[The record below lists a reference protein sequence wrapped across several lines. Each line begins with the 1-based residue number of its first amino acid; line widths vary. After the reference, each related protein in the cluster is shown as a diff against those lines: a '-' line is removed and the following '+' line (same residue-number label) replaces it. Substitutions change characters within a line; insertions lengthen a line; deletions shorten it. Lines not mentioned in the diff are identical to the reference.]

1 MRAVGIEEILV
12 VVGHEKER
20 LREFVRERGLGV
32 QLVENGGFGL
42 GNGSSAFVGAR
53 AAGRRFL
60 LAMVD
65 HVVDPEALRRL
76 LRSEAAFA
84 LAVDSRP
91 HSCDVD
97 EATKVRL
104 QGRRVVAVR
113 RELDVWEAVDAG
125 LALCDAEV
133 ADVAE
138 RSLAAGE
145 QSWNAVKRRWLGE
158 GGEIEAVDLE
168 GLFWIDVDTP
178 ADRRRAERTLVS
190 LAARKPLDGP
200 VSRLV
205 NRRLSG
211 PISLVLLRA
220 GVSPGAATVA
230 TFLFALAAAAVLAL
244 GVVWPAALVLG
255 GILVQLASIL
265 DGVDGEI
272 ARASLRS
279 SPFGGFLDSVLD
291 RAADAAVLAA
301 LAVAAGLDATTS
313 ALLAAALFGSLMTPY
328 VKAAYE
334 AAYRRPLPRP
344 ISPINAGR
352 DVRLL
357 VASLSAIALQPLWG
371 LVALADLD
379 ERRGRAALRRRRPG
393 ALDRRECPSRSARR
407 ARRLSNDLAKA
418 SESQPGKAR
427 PHGRPIR
434 GGVASPLARSLRAP
448 RRRRAPNFRFEAPYR
463 DYGSGKAGAAAVAIS
478 VMPPMPTVWWF
489 RPLRRTARVG
499 EHSAVV
505 WKRV

>member
-1 MRAVGIEEILV
+1 M
-12 VVGHEKER
+12 
-20 LREFVRERGLGV
+20 
-32 QLVENGGFGL
+32 
-42 GNGSSAFVGAR
+42 
-53 AAGRRFL
+53 
-60 LAMVD
+60 
-65 HVVDPEALRRL
+65 
-76 LRSEAAFA
+76 
-84 LAVDSRP
+84 
-91 HSCDVD
+91 
-97 EATKVRL
+97 
-104 QGRRVVAVR
+104 AVR

-138 RSLAAGE
+138 RSLATGE

-244 GVVWPAALVLG
+244 GVVWPVALVLG

-301 LAVAAGLDATTS
+301 LAIAAGLDATTS
-313 ALLAAALFGSLMTPY
+313 GPPGGRALRLPHDAVREGGLRGGLPPPPAAPDLADQRGARRPPPRRLPLGNCAPALLGP
-328 VKAAYE
+328 
-334 AAYRRPLPRP
+334 RR
-344 ISPINAGR
+344 AR
-352 DVRLL
+352 D
-357 VASLSAIALQPLWG
+357 P
-371 LVALADLD
+371 D

-393 ALDRRECPSRSARR
+393 ALDRRKRPFRSASDGW
-407 ARRLSNDLAKA
+407 ARIANEWAHA
-418 SESQPGKAR
+418 
-427 PHGRPIR
+427 
-434 GGVASPLARSLRAP
+434 
-448 RRRRAPNFRFEAPYR
+448 
-463 DYGSGKAGAAAVAIS
+463 
-478 VMPPMPTVWWF
+478 
-489 RPLRRTARVG
+489 
-499 EHSAVV
+499 
-505 WKRV
+505 

>member
-1 MRAVGIEEILV
+1 
-12 VVGHEKER
+12 
-20 LREFVRERGLGV
+20 
-32 QLVENGGFGL
+32 
-42 GNGSSAFVGAR
+42 
-53 AAGRRFL
+53 
-60 LAMVD
+60 
-65 HVVDPEALRRL
+65 
-76 LRSEAAFA
+76 
-84 LAVDSRP
+84 
-91 HSCDVD
+91 
-97 EATKVRL
+97 VRL
-104 QGRRVVAVR
+104 QGSRVVAVG

-125 LALCDAEV
+125 LALCDTEV

-138 RSLAAGE
+138 RCLAAGE
-145 QSWNAVKRRWLGE
+145 QSWNAVKRRWLAE

-178 ADRRRAERTLVS
+178 VDRRRAEHTLVS

-205 NRRLSG
+205 NRRLSA

-244 GVVWPAALVLG
+244 GAVWPAALILG

-272 ARASLRS
+272 ARASLRN

-301 LAVAAGLDATTS
+301 LAVAAGLDGTTW

-328 VKAAYE
+328 VR

-357 VASLSAIALQPLWG
+357 VVSLSAIALQSLWG
-371 LVALADLD
+371 LLALAILTNA
-379 ERRGRAALRRRRPG
+379 EAVQRFVGAA
-393 ALDRRECPSRSARR
+393 R
-407 ARRLSNDLAKA
+407 AR
-418 SESQPGKAR
+418 
-427 PHGRPIR
+427 
-434 GGVASPLARSLRAP
+434 
-448 RRRRAPNFRFEAPYR
+448 
-463 DYGSGKAGAAAVAIS
+463 
-478 VMPPMPTVWWF
+478 
-489 RPLRRTARVG
+489 
-499 EHSAVV
+499 
-505 WKRV
+505 

>member
-1 MRAVGIEEILV
+1 VAGIDRLAGSGASHEQLGEREEIRVRVAPHEFELPVGVILAAGTGSRLGVGSKALTRLAGITLLERAVSTLRAIGIEEILV
-12 VVGHEKER
+12 VVGYEKER

-32 QLVENGGFGL
+32 RLVENGDFGL
-42 GNGSSAFVGAR
+42 GNGSSALVGAR
-53 AAGRRFL
+53 AAERRL
-60 LAMVD
+60 LLSMVD

-76 LRSEAAFA
+76 LGSEAAFV

-91 HSCDVD
+91 RACDLD

-104 QGRRVVAVR
+104 QGPRVVAVG

-138 RSLAAGE
+138 RCLAAGE

-178 ADRRRAERTLVS
+178 ADRRRAERMLVS

-205 NRRLSG
+205 NRRLSW

-230 TFLFALAAAAVLAL
+230 TFFFALAAAAVLAL
-244 GVVWPAALVLG
+244 GVVWPAALVAG
-255 GILVQLASIL
+255 GILVQLASIF

-279 SPFGGFLDSVLD
+279 SPSGRPTPPCSPRWRSP
-291 RAADAAVLAA
+291 RAW
-301 LAVAAGLDATTS
+301 T
-313 ALLAAALFGSLMTPY
+313 
-328 VKAAYE
+328 
-334 AAYRRPLPRP
+334 
-344 ISPINAGR
+344 
-352 DVRLL
+352 
-357 VASLSAIALQPLWG
+357 
-371 LVALADLD
+371 
-379 ERRGRAALRRRRPG
+379 RRPG
-393 ALDRRECPSRSARR
+393 PFWRPRSSALS
-407 ARRLSNDLAKA
+407 
-418 SESQPGKAR
+418 
-427 PHGRPIR
+427 
-434 GGVASPLARSLRAP
+434 
-448 RRRRAPNFRFEAPYR
+448 
-463 DYGSGKAGAAAVAIS
+463 
-478 VMPPMPTVWWF
+478 
-489 RPLRRTARVG
+489 
-499 EHSAVV
+499 
-505 WKRV
+505 

>member
-1 MRAVGIEEILV
+1 MAGIDRFVGSGASLEQLEEIRVGVAPPKFELPVGVILAAGTGSRLGVGSKALARLAGITLLERAVITLRAVGIEEILV
-12 VVGHEKER
+12 VVGHEKDR
-20 LREFVRERGLGV
+20 VRNFVRERGLSV
-32 QLVENGGFGL
+32 QLVENGDYGL
-42 GNGSSAFVGAR
+42 GNGSSACVGAR
-53 AAGRRFL
+53 AAGGRFL

-76 LRSEAAFA
+76 LRNEAAFA

-91 HSCDVD
+91 QLNDVD

-113 RELDVWEAVDAG
+113 RELDIWEAVDAG

-138 RSLAAGE
+138 RCLAAGE

-178 ADRRRAERTLVS
+178 ADRRRAEHTLVS
-190 LAARKPLDGP
+190 LAARKPLDGR
-200 VSRLV
+200 VSGLV
-205 NRRLSG
+205 NRRLSR
-211 PISLVLLRA
+211 PISLVVLRA

-244 GVVWPAALVLG
+244 GVAWPAALVLG

-272 ARASLRS
+272 ARASLRE
-279 SPFGGFLDSVLD
+279 SPLGGFLDSVLD

-301 LAVAAGLDATTS
+301 LAVAAGLDATTW

-344 ISPINAGR
+344 TSPINAGR

-357 VASLSAIALQPLWG
+357 VVFLSAIALHPFWG
-371 LVALADLD
+371 LVALAILTNA
-379 ERRGRAALRRRRPG
+379 EAVQRFVGAA
-393 ALDRRECPSRSARR
+393 R
-407 ARRLSNDLAKA
+407 AR
-418 SESQPGKAR
+418 
-427 PHGRPIR
+427 
-434 GGVASPLARSLRAP
+434 
-448 RRRRAPNFRFEAPYR
+448 
-463 DYGSGKAGAAAVAIS
+463 
-478 VMPPMPTVWWF
+478 
-489 RPLRRTARVG
+489 
-499 EHSAVV
+499 
-505 WKRV
+505 

>member
-1 MRAVGIEEILV
+1 MP
-12 VVGHEKER
+12 
-20 LREFVRERGLGV
+20 
-32 QLVENGGFGL
+32 
-42 GNGSSAFVGAR
+42 GSPSAT
-53 AAGRRFL
+53 
-60 LAMVD
+60 
-65 HVVDPEALRRL
+65 P
-76 LRSEAAFA
+76 RS
-84 LAVDSRP
+84 P
-91 HSCDVD
+91 
-97 EATKVRL
+97 T
-104 QGRRVVAVR
+104 
-113 RELDVWEAVDAG
+113 
-125 LALCDAEV
+125 
-133 ADVAE
+133 VAE
-138 RSLAAGE
+138 RCLAAGE

-230 TFLFALAAAAVLAL
+230 AFLFALAAAAVLAL

-301 LAVAAGLDATTS
+301 LAIAAGLDATTW

-371 LVALADLD
+371 LVALAVLTNA
-379 ERRGRAALRRRRPG
+379 EAVRRFVGTA
-393 ALDRRECPSRSARR
+393 
-407 ARRLSNDLAKA
+407 
-418 SESQPGKAR
+418 
-427 PHGRPIR
+427 
-434 GGVASPLARSLRAP
+434 LAR
-448 RRRRAPNFRFEAPYR
+448 
-463 DYGSGKAGAAAVAIS
+463 
-478 VMPPMPTVWWF
+478 
-489 RPLRRTARVG
+489 
-499 EHSAVV
+499 
-505 WKRV
+505 

>member
-12 VVGHEKER
+12 VVGYEKER
-20 LREFVRERGLGV
+20 LREFVRKRGLGV
-32 QLVENGGFGL
+32 RLVENGDFGL
-42 GNGSSAFVGAR
+42 GNGSSALVGAR
-53 AAGRRFL
+53 AAERRFL
-60 LAMVD
+60 IAMVD
-65 HVVDPEALRRL
+65 HVVDREALRRL

-91 HSCDVD
+91 HVCDLD

-113 RELDVWEAVDAG
+113 RELDVWDAVDAG

-138 RSLAAGE
+138 RCLVAGE

-158 GGEIEAVDLE
+158 GSEIEAVDLE
-168 GLFWIDVDTP
+168 GLFWIDVDTA

-205 NRRLSG
+205 NRRLSR
-211 PISLVLLRA
+211 PISLVVLRA
-220 GVSPGAATVA
+220 GLSPGAATVA

-244 GVVWPAALVLG
+244 GAVWPAALVLG

-272 ARASLRS
+272 ARASLRT

-301 LAVAAGLDATTS
+301 LAVAAGLDAATW

-344 ISPINAGR
+344 ISPITAGR
-352 DVRLL
+352 EVRLL
-357 VASLSAIALQPLWG
+357 VASLSAITLQPLWG
-371 LVALADLD
+371 LVALAVLTNA
-379 ERRGRAALRRRRPG
+379 EAVQRLVRA
-393 ALDRRECPSRSARR
+393 S
-407 ARRLSNDLAKA
+407 
-418 SESQPGKAR
+418 
-427 PHGRPIR
+427 
-434 GGVASPLARSLRAP
+434 LAR
-448 RRRRAPNFRFEAPYR
+448 
-463 DYGSGKAGAAAVAIS
+463 
-478 VMPPMPTVWWF
+478 
-489 RPLRRTARVG
+489 
-499 EHSAVV
+499 
-505 WKRV
+505 

>member
-1 MRAVGIEEILV
+1 MGVAPPEFELPVGVILAAGTGSRLGVGSKALARVAGITLLERAVSTLREVGVEEILV
-12 VVGHEKER
+12 VVGHETER
-20 LREFVRERGLGV
+20 VREFVRERGLGV
-32 QLVENGGFGL
+32 QLVENGDFGL
-42 GNGSSAFVGAR
+42 GNGSSALVGAR

-65 HVVDPEALRRL
+65 HVVDPEGRRRRL

-91 HSCDVD
+91 QLCDLD

-104 QGRRVVAVR
+104 QGPRVVAVR

-138 RSLAAGE
+138 RCLAAGE

-178 ADRRRAERTLVS
+178 TDRRRAEHTLVS
-190 LAARKPLDGP
+190 LAASKPLDGP

-230 TFLFALAAAAVLAL
+230 TFFFALAAAAVLAL
-244 GVVWPAALVLG
+244 GVAWPAALVLG
-255 GILVQLASIL
+255 GILVQAASIL

-272 ARASLRS
+272 ARASLRE

-301 LAVAAGLDATTS
+301 LAVAAGLDATTW

-334 AAYRRPLPRP
+334 AAYRRPLARP
-344 ISPINAGR
+344 ISGFNAGR

-357 VASLSAIALQPLWG
+357 VASLSAVALQPFWG
-371 LVALADLD
+371 LVALAILTNA
-379 ERRGRAALRRRRPG
+379 EAVQRFVGAA
-393 ALDRRECPSRSARR
+393 R
-407 ARRLSNDLAKA
+407 AR
-418 SESQPGKAR
+418 
-427 PHGRPIR
+427 
-434 GGVASPLARSLRAP
+434 
-448 RRRRAPNFRFEAPYR
+448 
-463 DYGSGKAGAAAVAIS
+463 
-478 VMPPMPTVWWF
+478 
-489 RPLRRTARVG
+489 
-499 EHSAVV
+499 
-505 WKRV
+505 

>member
-1 MRAVGIEEILV
+1 MARIEHLAEGARLGELQEIRVGVLPPEVESPVGVILAAGTGSRLGVGSKALARLAGITLLERAACTLRVVGIEEILV

-20 LREFVRERGLGV
+20 VREFVRQRGLGV
-32 QLVENGGFGL
+32 QLVENGDFGL
-42 GNGSSAFVGAR
+42 GNGSSALVGAH

-91 HSCDVD
+91 RFCDVD

-104 QGRRVVAVR
+104 QGPRVVAVR
-113 RELDVWEAVDAG
+113 RQLDVWEAVDAG
-125 LALCDAEV
+125 LALCDVEVAEV
-133 ADVAE
+133 AE
-138 RSLAAGE
+138 RCLAAGE
-145 QSWNAVKRRWLGE
+145 QSWNAVKRRWLEE

-168 GLFWIDVDTP
+168 GRFWIDVDTL
-178 ADRRRAERTLVS
+178 ADRRRAERALVS

-200 VSRLV
+200 VSRHV

-220 GVSPGAATVA
+220 GVSPGAATA
-230 TFLFALAAAAVLAL
+230 AAFLFALAAAAVLAL
-244 GVVWPAALVLG
+244 GVTWAAALVLG
-255 GILVQLASIL
+255 GLLVQLASIL

-272 ARASLRS
+272 ARASLRE
-279 SPFGGFLDSVLD
+279 SPLGGFLDSVLD
-291 RAADAAVLAA
+291 RVADAAVLGA
-301 LAVAAGLDATTS
+301 LAVAAGLNGTTWPV
-313 ALLAAALFGSLMTPY
+313 LAAALFGSLMTPY

-357 VASLSAIALQPLWG
+357 VASLSAVALQPLWG
-371 LVALADLD
+371 LVALAILTNA
-379 ERRGRAALRRRRPG
+379 EAV
-393 ALDRRECPSRSARR
+393 
-407 ARRLSNDLAKA
+407 
-418 SESQPGKAR
+418 Q
-427 PHGRPIR
+427 
-434 GGVASPLARSLRAP
+434 
-448 RRRRAPNFRFEAPYR
+448 RFV
-463 DYGSGKAGAAAVAIS
+463 GAARA
-478 VMPPMPTVWWF
+478 
-489 RPLRRTARVG
+489 
-499 EHSAVV
+499 HH
-505 WKRV
+505 

>member
-1 MRAVGIEEILV
+1 
-12 VVGHEKER
+12 
-20 LREFVRERGLGV
+20 
-32 QLVENGGFGL
+32 
-42 GNGSSAFVGAR
+42 
-53 AAGRRFL
+53 
-60 LAMVD
+60 
-65 HVVDPEALRRL
+65 L

-91 HSCDVD
+91 QVCDVD

-104 QGRRVVAVR
+104 QGPSVVAVS

-133 ADVAE
+133 AGVAE
-138 RSLAAGE
+138 RCFAAGE
-145 QSWNAVKRRWLGE
+145 HSWNAVKRRWLEE

-205 NRRLSG
+205 NRRLSW
-211 PISLVLLRA
+211 PISLLLLRA

-244 GVVWPAALVLG
+244 GAVWPAALVLG

-272 ARASLRS
+272 ARASLHS

-301 LAVAAGLDATTS
+301 LAVAAGLDGTTW

-344 ISPINAGR
+344 ISEFNAGR

-357 VASLSAIALQPLWG
+357 VASLSAVALQPFWG
-371 LVALADLD
+371 LVALAILANA
-379 ERRGRAALRRRRPG
+379 EAVQRFVGAA
-393 ALDRRECPSRSARR
+393 R
-407 ARRLSNDLAKA
+407 AR
-418 SESQPGKAR
+418 
-427 PHGRPIR
+427 
-434 GGVASPLARSLRAP
+434 
-448 RRRRAPNFRFEAPYR
+448 
-463 DYGSGKAGAAAVAIS
+463 
-478 VMPPMPTVWWF
+478 
-489 RPLRRTARVG
+489 
-499 EHSAVV
+499 
-505 WKRV
+505 